1 MSDQEVRLWAGLIKR
16 YPEAG
21 LAGIIVTVVTGL
33 AINFGWW
40 LIALPDL
47 INAHS
52 DSRLIAAFFG
62 SFGLVLLDAVLVVR
76 AMRWA
81 NRIHD
86 AIETTENTH
95 DDEN

>member
-1 MSDQEVRLWAGLIKR
+1 MSDQDVRLWAGLIKQ

-21 LAGIIVTVVTGL
+21 WAGVIVGVVTGL

-40 LIALPDL
+40 LIVLPDC

-52 DSRLIAAFFG
+52 DSRLVAAFFG
-62 SFGLVLLDAVLVVR
+62 SFGLVLLNIVAVVR
-76 AMRWA
+76 AVGWA

-86 AIETTENTH
+86 AIETSEITH
-95 DDEN
+95 DDEA